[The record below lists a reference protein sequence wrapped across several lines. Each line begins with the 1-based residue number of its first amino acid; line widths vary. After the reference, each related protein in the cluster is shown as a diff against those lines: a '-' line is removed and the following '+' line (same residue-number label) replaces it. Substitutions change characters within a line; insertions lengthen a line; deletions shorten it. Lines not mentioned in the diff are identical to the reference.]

1 MYTGFRLKNT
11 TEDRGPPRILVSTK
25 PRGTVIGTDQLFVLE
40 VIMDELLNILKKN
53 ALESPENIA
62 KMLNLS
68 IDQVRTK
75 IAEYEKQ
82 GVIRGYQAIVNEDQL
97 DLDKVTAVIEV
108 KVTPEREGGFD
119 RVASRIS
126 KFPEVQSV
134 YLMSGA
140 FDLLL
145 FVSGTNLKEVAF
157 FVSEKLATIPGVV
170 STATH
175 FMLKTYK
182 HHGVLMESEHEDE
195 RLQVSP

>member
-1 MYTGFRLKNT
+1 
-11 TEDRGPPRILVSTK
+11 
-25 PRGTVIGTDQLFVLE
+25 
-40 VIMDELLNILKKN
+40 MDELLNILKKN

-140 FDLLL
+140 YDLLL
-145 FVSGTNLKEVAF
+145 FVAGHDLRQVAM
-157 FVSEKLATIPGVV
+157 FVSEKLATIEGVL
-170 STATH
+170 STSTH

-182 HHGVLMESEHEDE
+182 HHGVLMESEHADE
-195 RLQVSP
+195 RLSVSP